1 MSRWV
6 KVRPLRI
13 LDWDL
18 ENRPLN
24 YVGQD
29 FTFSEITAIAWKFIG
44 EPGPIQ
50 ALCLGEDISG
60 SGVKPEHREGNRSG
74 RHPRGPSQLPSR
86 TMLLGFVAGYLQA
99 DLVTGHNIIKH
110 DLRILNGALLEEGL
124 SPLPPKMVCDTY
136 LHLKRKGGVSGSQES
151 LANMLGVKAIKRPM
165 SQADWR
171 EANRLTPEGIEKTR
185 RRVVGDVRQHIAL
198 RRELL
203 KRNWLKPPRVWTP

>member
-1 MSRWV
+1 MATWR
-6 KVRPLRI
+6 KLRRFRT
-13 LDWDL
+13 LDVDL

-24 YVGQD
+24 YVGDD

-44 EPGPIQ
+44 EPGPIDC
-50 ALCLGEDISG
+50 LCLGE
-60 SGVKPEHREGNRSG
+60 VPF
-74 RHPRGPSQLPSR
+74 R
-86 TMLLGFVAGYLQA
+86 TMLLGFVAAYVQA

-110 DLRILNGALLEEGL
+110 DLRILNEALLEEGL

-151 LANMLGVKAIKRPM
+151 LAAMLKVTSRKVGM

-171 EANRLTPEGIEKTR
+171 EANRLTPEGIDKTR
-185 RRVVGDVRQHIAL
+185 RRVVGDVKQHIAL

-203 KRNWLKPPRVWTP
+203 KRDWLKPPQVWTP

>member
-1 MSRWV
+1 MATWRN
-6 KVRPLRI
+6 VRRFRT
-13 LDWDL
+13 LDFDL

-24 YVGQD
+24 YVGDD

-44 EPGPIQ
+44 EPGPIH
-50 ALCLGEDISG
+50 ALCLGE
-60 SGVKPEHREGNRSG
+60 V
-74 RHPRGPSQLPSR
+74 PSR
-86 TMLLGFVAGYLQA
+86 TMLLGFVAAYIQA

-136 LHLKRKGGVSGSQES
+136 THLKRKGGISGSQEN
-151 LANMLGVKAIKRPM
+151 LAKMLGVRVRKQGM

-171 EANRLTPEGIEKTR
+171 EANRLTPGGIDKTR
-185 RRVVGDVRQHIAL
+185 RRVVGDVKQHIAL

-203 KRNWLKPPRVWTP
+203 KRDWLRAPRIWQP

>member
-1 MSRWV
+1 V
-6 KVRPLRI
+6 KLYVKPQRI
-13 LDWDL
+13 LDFDL

-44 EPGPIQ
+44 EPGPIE
-50 ALCLGEDISG
+50 ALCLGEPIG
-60 SGVKPEHREGNRSG
+60 NPPYGVP
-74 RHPRGPSQLPSR
+74 LPFR
-86 TMLLGFVAGYLQA
+86 TMLLGFMAAYIEA

-151 LANMLGVKAIKRPM
+151 LAAMLGVRAPKVGM

-171 EANRLTPEGIEKTR
+171 EANRLTPAGIALTR
-185 RRVVGDVRQHIAL
+185 KRVTADVRQHIQL
-198 RRELL
+198 RKELL
-203 KRNWLKPPRVWTP
+203 KRDWLHPARVWHP